1 MNLLNAICHELR
13 FAVSIAVAPS
23 AFLPL
28 EDELASRVAG
38 VSVARHAARE
48 RLRAIGIAC
57 KRLLLRSNKIFN
69 QTS

>member
-1 MNLLNAICHELR
+1 MPR
-13 FAVSIAVAPS
+13 IA
-23 AFLPL
+23 FRCLDRGCTERLPL
-28 EDELASRVAG
+28 EDELASRGAG

-57 KRLLLRSNKIFN
+57 KRLFLRSNKIFN